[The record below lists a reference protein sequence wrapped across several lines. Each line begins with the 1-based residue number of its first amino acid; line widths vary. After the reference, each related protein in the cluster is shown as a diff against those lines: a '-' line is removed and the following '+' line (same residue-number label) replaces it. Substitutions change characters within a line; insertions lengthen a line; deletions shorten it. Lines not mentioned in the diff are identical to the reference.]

1 MSLTYGVYLSAI
13 GASVVFAALLI
24 IVLTCMV
31 VKRIFKAEEPEK
43 KDLREVAALA
53 AICQFLEYGA
63 PSLERK
69 APLERRSNWTAV
81 ARLEALGVGVDR
93 DR

>member
-24 IVLTCMV
+24 ITLTCMV

-43 KDLREVAALA
+43 MNLREVAALA
-53 AICQFLEYGA
+53 AIYQFMEGGA

-69 APLERRSNWTAV
+69 APSGGHSNWSAI